1 MWGALRGQQMHHSH
15 VHEVASD
22 ILLKTKSDYMIK
34 DESKRT
40 GLASLGITEMFF
52 GARTASQQQLITT
65 TESNSAEHAAAV
77 TPNGAAAADGAAKRS
92 IISPTAKSG
101 ILRADTLQTSPTRT
115 NSILTSTA
123 NSSTPVP
130 SNSAGN

>member
-1 MWGALRGQQMHHSH
+1 MWGALRSQQIHHSH

-34 DESKRT
+34 DESKRP

-77 TPNGAAAADGAAKRS
+77 TPNGAADSTAKRS

-101 ILRADTLQTSPTRT
+101 ISRVDTLQASPARS
-115 NSILTSTA
+115 NSVLTPTGNST
-123 NSSTPVP
+123 TPVP

>member
-65 TESNSAEHAAAV
+65 TESNSAEHAATV
-77 TPNGAAAADGAAKRS
+77 TPNGAAAADTARRS

-101 ILRADTLQTSPTRT
+101 ILRADTLQTSPTRS
-115 NSILTSTA
+115 NSMLTPTA
-123 NSSTPVP
+123 NSTTPVP